1 MTLIIKQACFA
12 MNPVFQGSNLS
23 EFHSVSEASVKE
35 LVSRMHKTS
44 CELDSIPASL
54 FNDCIDELI
63 PVITMVINTSL
74 ATGIVPL
81 SMKHALVKPL
91 LKKPKLDPE
100 CLKNY
105 RPVSNLPFLSK
116 VLERIM
122 LEQLLTNLEQHDLL
136 EQFQSAY

>member
-1 MTLIIKQACFA
+1 MKIRDDLDYHTSLLH
-12 MNPVFQGSNLS
+12 NDPVFQGSNLS

-35 LVSRMHKTS
+35 LISKMHKTS
-44 CELDSIPASL
+44 CELDPIPASL

-63 PVITMVINTSL
+63 PVITTVINTSL

-100 CLKNY
+100 CLKKTIDRY
-105 RPVSNLPFLSK
+105 PISHSFRRSWSVSC
-116 VLERIM
+116 
-122 LEQLLTNLEQHDLL
+122 
-136 EQFQSAY
+136 